1 VFDFGTG
8 ATANMFLTPASDAG
22 TARFGITS
30 SGAAGEQ
37 RINAAAALPVGVWTH
52 VAVTLSGSVGI
63 LYLNGVESARNA
75 AMTLRPSSLGGT
87 TQNWIGRSQYAGDP
101 YLDGA
106 VDSLRL
112 YSRVLT
118 AAEIANLYSTG
129 Q

>member
-1 VFDFGTG
+1 SST
-8 ATANMFLTPASDAG
+8 G
-22 TARFGITS
+22 TARFAITN
-30 SGAAGEQ
+30 SGAGGEQ
-37 RINAAAALPVGVWTH
+37 QINAAAALPSGVWTH

-63 LYLNGVESARNA
+63 LYLNGIESARNS
-75 AMTLRPSSLGGT
+75 AMTRRASDLGAT
-87 TQNWIGRSQYAGDP
+87 TQNWVGRSQYSGDP

-118 AAEIANLYSTG
+118 AAEIADLYSTG